1 MTAPTTLSVPT
12 DTLAIRP
19 WPDPVI
25 DELGQDPRSAYVETF
40 WLGILGP
47 STTWLLRRLV
57 ARLEASPAG
66 YELPLM
72 ETATCLG
79 IGHKLGRHS
88 PFVRSLSRL
97 VHFDIAQLRGE
108 RELAVR
114 RKVAPLTRGQ
124 VTRLP
129 DALQLEHKA
138 WQEAQLRTP
147 ALEQQR
153 RRSRQLALSLVEL
166 GEDLEETE
174 RQLHRWKYHPAM
186 AHEAANW
193 AWRRHCE
200 ALAASRDVAAPR
212 LLDTHSATGGP
223 SVQKS

>member
-12 DTLAIRP
+12 DTLSVRP

-25 DELGQDPRSAYVETF
+25 DELGVDPRSTYVETF

-66 YELPLM
+66 YDMPLM
-72 ETATCLG
+72 ATATCLG
-79 IGHKLGRHS
+79 IGHKSGRHS

-97 VHFDIAQLRGE
+97 VHFDMAQLRGGT
-108 RELAVR
+108 ELAVR
-114 RKVAPLTRGQ
+114 RKVAPLNRRQ
-124 VTRLP
+124 VLRLS
-129 DALQLEHKA
+129 DDLQREHQA

-193 AWRRHCE
+193 AWRRHRE
-200 ALAASRDVAAPR
+200 ALDAAGAVPVPEGAA
-212 LLDTHSATGGP
+212 
-223 SVQKS
+223 

>member
-1 MTAPTTLSVPT
+1 MHGAPTTLSVPT

-19 WPDPVI
+19 WPDPVL
-25 DELGQDPRSAYVETF
+25 DELGQDPRSNYVETF

-57 ARLEASPAG
+57 ARLELSPAG
-66 YELPLM
+66 YEMPLL

-97 VHFDIAQLRGE
+97 VHFDIAQLRGGT
-108 RELAVR
+108 ELAVR
-114 RKVAPLTRGQ
+114 RKVAPLTRRQ
-124 VTRLP
+124 VLRLP
-129 DALQLEHKA
+129 EPLQLEHKA
-138 WQEAQLRTP
+138 WQEGQLRTP

-200 ALAASRDVAAPR
+200 ALAAAEAVAVPEGA
-212 LLDTHSATGGP
+212 A
-223 SVQKS
+223 

>member
-12 DTLAIRP
+12 DTLTVKP

-25 DELGQDPRSAYVETF
+25 DELGVDARSAYVETF

-57 ARLEASPAG
+57 ARLELSPAG
-66 YELPLM
+66 FDMPLM
-72 ETATCLG
+72 ATATRLG

-97 VHFDIAQLRGE
+97 VHFDMAQLRGDT
-108 RELAVR
+108 ELAVR
-114 RKVAPLTRGQ
+114 RKVAPLNRRQ
-124 VTRLP
+124 VLRLSE
-129 DALQLEHKA
+129 DLQAEHKA

-174 RQLHRWKYHPAM
+174 RQLYRWKYHPAM

-193 AWRRHCE
+193 AWRRHTE
-200 ALAASRDVAAPR
+200 ALAA
-212 LLDTHSATGGP
+212 ATAEA
-223 SVQKS
+223 